1 MQTQPYE
8 VRDGSRLITFDG
20 VLLGA
25 VSSKRPSSPR
35 WSEYHLY
42 RTEGGVYVLEKVG
55 RSTVVHMP
63 NCPEIIGDLKRF
75 QEVYPGKDPT
85 EDGWF
90 CETCLLSGYDITALL
105 VESDRYWATISEEP
119 QQIIEALYRRKDGA
133 RSLQR
138 LSLELLEQVAQVD
151 PNVADAYRVEHIS

>member
-55 RSTVVHMP
+55 RSTVVHMSAP
-63 NCPEIIGDLKRF
+63 TPSTPSRLGRCPSS
-75 QEVYPGKDPT
+75 
-85 EDGWF
+85 
-90 CETCLLSGYDITALL
+90 C
-105 VESDRYWATISEEP
+105 
-119 QQIIEALYRRKDGA
+119 
-133 RSLQR
+133 
-138 LSLELLEQVAQVD
+138 
-151 PNVADAYRVEHIS
+151 